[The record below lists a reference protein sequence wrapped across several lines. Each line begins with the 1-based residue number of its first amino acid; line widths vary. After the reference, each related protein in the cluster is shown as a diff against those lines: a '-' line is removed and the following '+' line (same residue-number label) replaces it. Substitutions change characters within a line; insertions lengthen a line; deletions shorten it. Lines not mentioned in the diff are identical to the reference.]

1 MSYKKTKTILLIW
14 CTIFV
19 AITSLVVYSFLKLES
34 TKESVATLEQ
44 EVIQEK
50 ESMLAF
56 EALMKTASNIKADS
70 EKANTFFIK
79 RDEVVNFLDVIESLA
94 STTKTNIII
103 QSVSDKSTDPNN
115 SLLSVNVN
123 ARGSYSNLHYLLR
136 MFEELPYQTEIQNVR
151 LINQGVGV
159 GDKQSS
165 NTWSLD
171 VSIVGIML

>member
-1 MSYKKTKTILLIW
+1 MSYKKTKTILLVW
-14 CTIFV
+14 GTIFV
-19 AITSLVVYSFLKLES
+19 VLTSIVAYGYLKLES
-34 TKESVATLEQ
+34 TKISVTTLEQ

-103 QSVSDKSTDPNN
+103 QSVSDKSSDPN
-115 SLLSVNVN
+115 SALLSVNVN
-123 ARGSYSNLHYLLR
+123 AKGSYSNLHYLIR

-151 LINQGVGV
+151 LINQGSGV
-159 GDKQSS
+159 GDKQGS

-171 VSIVGIML
+171 VSIVGVML